1 MGKEIA
7 THRFSRRD
15 FSEFERRLRRET
27 MMLRDWFA
35 SDVFRPG
42 TPHGGF
48 EIEAWMVDPAGNPA
62 PINEVFL
69 ERLNNPAVVPELAR
83 FNVEI
88 NTPPMPLCG
97 GGLKALHQ
105 NLVRTWTHCNDV
117 ARTLDAEL
125 VMIGILPTLRDGDLC
140 LANISAWERYRA
152 LNDQVIRL
160 RGGRP
165 ITLDVQGREHLR
177 ITHRDVMLEAAAT
190 SLQVHFQPVQAASAR
205 IYNASIIASA
215 PIVAVAANSPY
226 LFGLD
231 LWDETRIPVFE
242 QAVSTSSDETARPNR
257 VTFGRRYA
265 RESLIECFLA
275 NVEDFD
281 VLLPMVRDEPDERLC
296 HLRLH
301 NGTIWRWNRPLIGFD
316 ARGNPSIRIEHRVI
330 PAGPSLADTMANA
343 ALYYGL
349 VQDLST
355 TDPAPERQL
364 SFDRARSNFYAAAR
378 EGLNASIVWL
388 NDKSIPVRELLLSES
403 IPRARRGLQA
413 LGEARADIDL
423 YLGTLEGRLKTGQ
436 NGCAWQRAFTNR
448 HGRDMRALVGAY
460 RDNQRTGEAV
470 HDWRI

>member
-1 MGKEIA
+1 
-7 THRFSRRD
+7 
-15 FSEFERRLRRET
+15 
-27 MMLRDWFA
+27 
-35 SDVFRPG
+35 
-42 TPHGGF
+42 
-48 EIEAWMVDPAGNPA
+48 
-62 PINEVFL
+62 
-69 ERLNNPAVVPELAR
+69 
-83 FNVEI
+83 
-88 NTPPMPLCG
+88 
-97 GGLKALHQ
+97 
-105 NLVRTWTHCNDV
+105 
-117 ARTLDAEL
+117 
-125 VMIGILPTLRDGDLC
+125 
-140 LANISAWERYRA
+140 
-152 LNDQVIRL
+152 
-160 RGGRP
+160 
-165 ITLDVQGREHLR
+165 
-177 ITHRDVMLEAAAT
+177 MLEAAAT

-436 NGCAWQRAFTNR
+436 NGCAWQRAFTDR